1 MVAKKQIE
9 AQKKK
14 LKKAKE
20 AAAQAEQDGY
30 DTGVK
35 EIKENLRA
43 QVTCVCQGYCF
54 QVWIEAL
61 NQARVD
67 VSSTL
72 RRIEIPPPQAL
83 YIAGPSSS
91 QADAAPKALKSS
103 QATPTSTL
111 PTPTVPFKEAEQ
123 AGTVEEELAKE
134 KASEPI
140 KLLLAKIP
148 PRKRRQPSA
157 RYLY

>member
-72 RRIEIPPPQAL
+72 RRIEIPPPL
-83 YIAGPSSS
+83 SPIYSRPFEFPS
-91 QADAAPKALKSS
+91 
-103 QATPTSTL
+103 
-111 PTPTVPFKEAEQ
+111 
-123 AGTVEEELAKE
+123 
-134 KASEPI
+134 
-140 KLLLAKIP
+140 
-148 PRKRRQPSA
+148 
-157 RYLY
+157 

>member
-43 QVTCVCQGYCF
+43 QVTGVCQGYYF
-54 QVWIEAL
+54 QVWTEAL

-72 RRIEIPPPQAL
+72 RRTENVFYPPPPNP
-83 YIAGPSSS
+83 IHSRPFEFPS
-91 QADAAPKALKSS
+91 
-103 QATPTSTL
+103 
-111 PTPTVPFKEAEQ
+111 
-123 AGTVEEELAKE
+123 
-134 KASEPI
+134 
-140 KLLLAKIP
+140 
-148 PRKRRQPSA
+148 
-157 RYLY
+157 